1 MATNKKLEVTDLDFD
16 SIKTNLK
23 KFLRQQDQFTD
34 YDFEGSTISSLL
46 DVLAY
51 NTHYNGVYANVLANE
66 MFLDSADMRNSIVSH
81 AKHVGYTPRSAT
93 APYAD
98 VNLVVNNATGAT
110 LTASQGT
117 TFTSTVEGVSYNYI
131 VKEDTTTT
139 PVDGVYTFKNLE
151 LYEGTLVTN
160 KYTVNT
166 TDANQRFLIKNDMAD
181 TTTLLVKVQNSST
194 DTTTT
199 TYALS
204 TDLADVSS
212 TSAIYFLE
220 GAEDEQYEVVF
231 GDGVLGKAL
240 STGNIVSL
248 IYIVTNGS
256 DSNGASSFAL
266 SGNVGGFTDVS
277 LTVNTNSVN
286 GADPESPASIRFNAP
301 KQFATQNRAVTAKD
315 YESKVKSIYSNAKS
329 VQVWGGEDNETP
341 VYGRV
346 YISINPVAGATLTE
360 ATKSDIITQLKN
372 FNVASITPVIE
383 DPETTFIQPTVTI
396 RYDAKSTTNTA
407 ESIKSLVQT
416 AITNFNTDSLQE
428 FDQVFRHSKFI
439 ETVNKAD
446 DSILSNIT
454 TLKLHKSFTATL
466 TSSTTYTISFNNA
479 LYNPHSGHN
488 SDMGGILSSS
498 SFKVSGDTT
507 NDYFLNDDGQGNIRL
522 YYVAGGVNV
531 YINNTQG
538 TIDYTTGKITLNSLH
553 ISEVGNVDGAT
564 STTIRLTVV
573 PNSVDV
579 VPVRNQVIEI
589 DETNTTVV
597 VTADDYDTTS
607 GIGYTTATN
616 YAS

>member
-117 TFTSTVEGVSYNYI
+117 TFTSTVDGVSYNYI

-139 PVDGVYTFKNLE
+139 PVDGVYTFKNLN

-204 TDLADVSS
+204 TDLANVSS
-212 TSAIYFLE
+212 TSAVYFLE

-248 IYIVTNGS
+248 TYIVTNGS

-301 KQFATQNRAVTAKD
+301 KQYATQNRAVTAKD

-360 ATKSDIITQLKN
+360 ATKSDIITQLKD

-416 AITNFNTDSLQE
+416 AITNFNTDNLQE

-531 YINNTQG
+531 YTNNTQG
-538 TIDYTTGKITLNSLH
+538 TINYTTGKITLNSLH

>member
-34 YDFEGSTISSLL
+34 YDFDGSTINTLL

-204 TDLADVSS
+204 TDLANVSS
-212 TSAIYFLE
+212 TSAVYFLE

-360 ATKSDIITQLKN
+360 ATKSDIINQLKD

-383 DPETTFIQPTVTI
+383 DPETTSVVPTVTV

-407 ESIKSLVQT
+407 ESIKSLIQT

-531 YINNTQG
+531 YTNNTQG
-538 TIDYTTGKITLNSLH
+538 TINYTTGKIVLNSLN
-553 ISEVGNVDGAT
+553 ITSIGNVDGAT

-589 DETNTTVV
+589 DETNATVV
-597 VTADDYDTTS
+597 VTSDDYDTTS

>member
-16 SIKTNLK
+16 TIKTNLK

-139 PVDGVYTFKNLE
+139 PVDGVYTFKNLN

-360 ATKSDIITQLKN
+360 ATKSDIITQLKD

-407 ESIKSLVQT
+407 ASIKSLVQT

-479 LYNPHSGHN
+479 LYDPHSGHN